1 MSADHIFLVGRILLG
16 GMFVV
21 AGLRHLMIVPVL
33 TLAVAARGVPFPRAV
48 LLAGTGFQI
57 VAGLAL
63 VLGFCVTWAALG
75 LILFTV
81 VASVLL
87 VNFWDKEGEER
98 IASANAFQTNIGL
111 IGGLMLAASSWAA
124 TLNPDPERIADLE
137 AGVERGRKL
146 VARFVA
152 DQRQAR
158 KSLRRQAG

>member
-1 MSADHIFLVGRILLG
+1 MDRI
-16 GMFVV
+16 

-63 VLGFCVTWAALG
+63 VLGFCVAWAALG

-87 VNFWDKEGEER
+87 VNFRDKEGEER
-98 IASANAFQTNIGL
+98 IALRSHRRPDACR
-111 IGGLMLAASSWAA
+111 SSWASA
-124 TLNPDPERIADLE
+124 MNPDPEWIPDLE
-137 AGVERGRKL
+137 AGVER
-146 VARFVA
+146 
-152 DQRQAR
+152 
-158 KSLRRQAG
+158 RRELAA

>member
-1 MSADHIFLVGRILLG
+1 MSADLVVLVGRILLG
-16 GMFVV
+16 GVFVV
-21 AGLRHLMIVPVL
+21 AGLRHLMIVPML
-33 TLAVAARGVPFPRAV
+33 TIAVAARAVPFPRTV

-98 IASANAFQTNIGL
+98 IALTNAFQTNIGL
-111 IGGLMLAASSWAA
+111 IGGLMLAA
-124 TLNPDPERIADLE
+124 TQ
-137 AGVERGRKL
+137 G
-146 VARFVA
+146 
-152 DQRQAR
+152 
-158 KSLRRQAG
+158 LRP